1 MCAASN
7 SSEKTSISQD
17 GERGSR
23 GCRAQ
28 DLGNQVLVVKRK
40 ALMLRSAL

>member
-7 SSEKTSISQD
+7 SLYGLPRD
-17 GERGSR
+17 GERCSD

-28 DLGNQVLVVKRK
+28 DLGNPVLVVKRK
-40 ALMLRSAL
+40 ALMLGNAL